1 MSLFPLKPTHAP
13 VKAYYAALAQF
24 EKHGFVTEGNTRDA
38 FAALLRHCARGF
50 DLELT
55 PEVNFI
61 GTGKQRLRADAILYD
76 KTSMSLRHGFWEA
89 KDTAD
94 NLPQEVKRKIA
105 DGYPTINTLFQSP
118 DHAILY
124 QNNRIAF
131 DESIR
136 SPQKLVDV
144 LELFFTYQHKDIAD
158 WREAVEK
165 FSGKLPELAAD
176 ILAIL
181 ANERKTNPEYRAA
194 YDAFA
199 DLCRQSI
206 NPDLHD
212 DAIQKMLVQHLLTER
227 IFRNIFDN
235 KELLQRNVI
244 AAEIEKVIHLITKRH
259 FSRDTFLKRIE
270 RFYTAI
276 EAAARQTE
284 TYAEKQ
290 HFLNVVYERFF
301 QNFDPREAD
310 THGIVY
316 TPQPIVDFMV
326 RSVEEI
332 LRAEFGKSLSDSGVH
347 ILDPFTGTGNF
358 ITRIMQQIKRSS
370 LPQKYAEELHC
381 NEIMLLPYYIA
392 SMNIEH
398 AYMERLRHGDELGDY
413 RPFEGICL
421 VDTFELSEF
430 GQQSFAFSDSNTAR
444 VLKQKKAPIFVVI
457 GNPPYNMG
465 QENENDQNKNRKYK
479 HWDNRIKDTYT
490 KDSKATLRN
499 KLSDPYVKAFRWA
512 SDRIRNGGI
521 IAFVTNNSY
530 IDQIAFDGM
539 RHHLARDFSKLYLLD
554 LGGNVRKNPKLSG
567 TTHNVFGIQVGVS
580 ISLLV
585 KKPDHKGNG
594 EVLYARMPGDWK
606 RGQKY
611 NQLDEWKT
619 AQGLSWKTLKPDTK
633 NTWLTAGQRSDYETL
648 IPLGDKKDK
657 GGEELESIYRLFSLG
672 IISNR
677 DGYVWNWSAQSV
689 EQSMR
694 VSVDHYLAALRAY
707 KAEKHPRPKAIDY
720 IDADDPKIKWTR
732 QTIVSLEHFLFY
744 CRPFRASLNQ
754 A

>member
-13 VKAYYAALAQF
+13 VKKYYEALAQF

-38 FAALLRHCARGF
+38 FAALLRHCARSF

-61 GTGKQRLRADAILYD
+61 GTGKQRLRADGILYD

-89 KDTAD
+89 KDSED
-94 NLPQEVKRKIA
+94 DLPEEAKKKIVA
-105 DGYPTINTLFQSP
+105 GYPTTNTLFQSP
-118 DHAILY
+118 DRAILY

-144 LELFFTYQHKDIAD
+144 LDLFFTFQQKDIAD

-181 ANERKTNPEYRAA
+181 GSERKTNPEYRAA

-206 NPDLHD
+206 NPELHD
-212 DAIQKMLVQHLLTER
+212 DAIEKMLVQHLLTER

-235 KELLQRNVI
+235 KEFLQRNVI

-290 HFLNVVYERFF
+290 QFLNNVYEKFF
-301 QNFDPREAD
+301 QSFEPKEAD

-332 LRAEFGKSLSDSGVH
+332 LHAEFGKSLSDSGVH

-358 ITRIMQQIKRSS
+358 ITRIMQQIKRSA

-398 AYMERLRHGDELGDY
+398 AYMERVGEY
-413 RPFEGICL
+413 SPFEGICL
-421 VDTFELSEF
+421 ADTFDMRA
-430 GQQSFAFSDSNTAR
+430 QSVMFAEKNTAR
-444 VLKQKKAPIFVVI
+444 IARQRTSPIFVVI
-457 GNPPYNMG
+457 GNPPITLGRVMRTRITRT
-465 QENENDQNKNRKYK
+465 ENTEPLTPEYQKPMRAAQKRRTRTHYRTPTSR
-479 HWDNRIKDTYT
+479 H
-490 KDSKATLRN
+490 
-499 KLSDPYVKAFRWA
+499 
-512 SDRIRNGGI
+512 
-521 IAFVTNNSY
+521 
-530 IDQIAFDGM
+530 FDGQPI
-539 RHHLARDFSKLYLLD
+539 
-554 LGGNVRKNPKLSG
+554 G
-567 TTHNVFGIQVGVS
+567 
-580 ISLLV
+580 
-585 KKPDHKGNG
+585 
-594 EVLYARMPGDWK
+594 
-606 RGQKY
+606 
-611 NQLDEWKT
+611 
-619 AQGLSWKTLKPDTK
+619 
-633 NTWLTAGQRSDYETL
+633 
-648 IPLGDKKDK
+648 
-657 GGEELESIYRLFSLG
+657 
-672 IISNR
+672 
-677 DGYVWNWSAQSV
+677 
-689 EQSMR
+689 
-694 VSVDHYLAALRAY
+694 
-707 KAEKHPRPKAIDY
+707 
-720 IDADDPKIKWTR
+720 
-732 QTIVSLEHFLFY
+732 
-744 CRPFRASLNQ
+744 
-754 A
+754 